1 MLLDDDLKVQLETK
15 LVGQVITSI
24 TSEQSRSIAGS
35 RLSFVANLDKVS
47 VKIKFIIYI
56 LLLVVVQANS
66 LMSHQIP
73 HPRLKCQFLVR
84 VMLVCLEWLIRPI
97 RRQ

>member
-35 RLSFVANLDKVS
+35 RV
-47 VKIKFIIYI
+47 
-56 LLLVVVQANS
+56 
-66 LMSHQIP
+66 
-73 HPRLKCQFLVR
+73 
-84 VMLVCLEWLIRPI
+84 I
-97 RRQ
+97 RRKLGQGLSEN